1 MAANKQKYYVVWSG
15 TAPGIYE
22 SWDECRPLVI
32 GVKTSR
38 YKSYATRAEAEA
50 ALQAGPPPRTTRPRA
65 AAGKKANLPSNPP
78 DWRTDT
84 VLPLP
89 MEVQADAV
97 AVDAACSGN
106 PGAMEYRGVDLQT
119 GQQLFHYGPVRG
131 TNNIGE
137 FLAIVH
143 AMALLTRDSH
153 PRTIYSDSR
162 NAILWVKAKKCKTTL
177 AHNAKT
183 ALVHER
189 ILRAEAWLQA
199 HDYPAPLLKWNTAR
213 WGEIPAD
220 FGRK

>member
-65 AAGKKANLPSNPP
+65 AAGKKADLPSNPP

-106 PGAMEYRGVDLQT
+106 PGAMEYRGVDL
-119 GQQLFHYGPVRG
+119 
-131 TNNIGE
+131 
-137 FLAIVH
+137 
-143 AMALLTRDSH
+143 
-153 PRTIYSDSR
+153 
-162 NAILWVKAKKCKTTL
+162 
-177 AHNAKT
+177 
-183 ALVHER
+183 
-189 ILRAEAWLQA
+189 
-199 HDYPAPLLKWNTAR
+199 
-213 WGEIPAD
+213 
-220 FGRK
+220 